1 MANLTLYSTTAFII
15 LDTDGNR
22 VLGKYYKPKHAS
34 LLGVDT
40 GGKNFSAL
48 KEQRA
53 FEKGLWEKTKKSGG
67 EIILYEGYLAV
78 YKHSLDVI
86 FYVISP
92 ASENEL
98 MTHSAL
104 VGFTDALSL
113 LLRGQVEKRAILEN
127 LDLTLLALDETI
139 DDGIIIETEG
149 PVIASRV
156 SRPRADVAEIV
167 INEQTIMNALHTV
180 RDRDRRGD
188 AALLEEDYA
197 KRLAKL
203 AKTVLGR
210 DEIGELRTS
219 FDTVRLETDRQ
230 ASSHMAISQQI
241 KRDLEQPIADFV
253 AKQAAFKK
261 SVQGP
266 VEKLFKTKQTQE
278 NHVNRTREKYESDCI
293 KINAFTGQSALVQ
306 GRELDKLHLKL
317 EKLQET
323 VKINERE
330 FSNFV
335 RALADTTRK
344 WDTEWKTFCDQC
356 QDLEDERIEFMKD
369 NMWNYANSISTVCV
383 SDDESCEKI
392 RIALE
397 TIDTEREIEYFVR
410 HYGTGNNIPNPPQ
423 VISYQNHDG
432 TPYRQTTRPA
442 DFVRNSSR
450 PMPVRP
456 APPPPPEEEHEEGP
470 GNAGVGAGG
479 RRGRAESISAGDGR
493 ASRATSRA
501 TSRARRDSIPP
512 QAQTP
517 VSINGHGP
525 PPAQTLQPSTTGR
538 TSTAPT
544 PAPLHAAAMQPPPHA
559 GSVPLPGMAN
569 PAAFRQGK
577 PQQPSQSMPPQG
589 VPGQERTQ
597 LKIGQNAYDVDPN
610 ADPQKVNHMGVKSAQ
625 SISRPPTSVGDAAD
639 PLAQQLANLRN
650 GAARTPT
657 RRGTMETPGP
667 PYSPTQS
674 RQGHPG
680 ATPSRAGSALHAPA
694 GAFTAAEHAQAQ
706 TQALNRDYQY
716 SAENIVGAHPAS
728 RPVSPA
734 AASPTAEFMRPRGQS
749 IGAAQAP
756 ANVEDIHSRYGQALP
771 HERRPSRAGSHMAPP
786 AGQPPARSPSPA
798 REGYAGIGARRSP
811 SPQPPQQGRMS
822 TPNVPPQHHPQ
833 QQQQQQPLQQV
844 HRNSGIFPPQQQ
856 QPSAGRA
863 PSPSPYGI
871 ALDASGQVTQDSMAD
886 AYRQAYAQ
894 GQAPPP
900 QQPQMPQQIPP
911 QQQMHQQQQQHQYY
925 GQQPGYGAQTPAP
938 GHPQAGMY
946 GGATS
951 PAPPAPYGQPPPQQH
966 QQPPQ
971 QHGMQ
976 QQHAMYQQYP
986 NGQPQQSPYSPAPPS
1001 GGGYYPGQQQQQ
1013 QPAQYGQPQYGQPQQ
1028 QHQPNSNPPQ
1038 QQPVMARTPSP
1049 LPPQGNVQ
1057 QNGPP
1062 TGQYLDDGSGVLF
1075 YVKAMYNYVASIDE
1089 EFDFQEGDII
1099 AVTSTPEDG
1108 WWHGVL
1114 LDDTRRIPGR
1124 TVFPSNFV
1132 TLF

>member
-1 MANLTLYSTTAFII
+1 MANLTLYSITAFII

-22 VLGKYYKPKHAS
+22 VLGKYYKPRHAP
-34 LLGVDT
+34 LLGSDA
-40 GGKNFSAL
+40 GGKNFSTL

-53 FEKGLWEKTKKSGG
+53 FEKGLWEKTKKPGG

-127 LDLTLLALDETI
+127 LDLALLALDETI
-139 DDGIIIETEG
+139 DDG
-149 PVIASRV
+149 
-156 SRPRADVAEIV
+156 
-167 INEQTIMNALHTV
+167 ALI
-180 RDRDRRGD
+180 
-188 AALLEEDYA
+188 EEDYA
-197 KRLAKL
+197 KRLSKL

-210 DEIGELRTS
+210 DEIGELRNS
-219 FDTVRLETDRQ
+219 FDTVRFETDRQ
-230 ASSHMAISQQI
+230 AGSHMNIAQQI
-241 KRDLEQPIADFV
+241 KRELEQPVADFI

-266 VEKLFKTKQTQE
+266 IEKLFKTKQTQE

-369 NMWNYANSISTVCV
+369 NMWNYANCISTVCV
-383 SDDESCEKI
+383 SDDESCEKV

-397 TIDTEREIEYFVR
+397 SIDTEKEIEYFVR
-410 HYGTGNNIPNPPQ
+410 HYGTGKSIPNPPQ
-423 VISYQNHDG
+423 VISYQTHDG

-450 PMPVRP
+450 PMPVRS
-456 APPPPPEEEHEEGP
+456 APPPPPEEEQEEGP

-479 RRGRAESISAGDGR
+479 RRGRAESVSAGDGR
-493 ASRATSRA
+493 TSRA

-517 VSINGHGP
+517 VSINGHGH
-525 PPAQTLQPSTTGR
+525 PPAQMQQPTMTGR

-544 PAPLHAAAMQPPPHA
+544 PAPHVAAMQPPPHA
-559 GSVPLPGMAN
+559 GSVPPPGMAN

-577 PQQPSQSMPPQG
+577 PPQASQSMPPQG

-597 LKIGQNAYDVDPN
+597 LRIGQNAYDVDPS
-610 ADPQKVNHMGVKSAQ
+610 ADPQNVNHMGIKSAQ

-650 GAARTPT
+650 GPARTST

-680 ATPSRAGSALHAPA
+680 ATPSRAGSALQAPA

-716 SAENIVGAHPAS
+716 SADHVVGAHPAS

-749 IGAAQAP
+749 IGAGQAP
-756 ANVEDIHSRYGQALP
+756 GNVEDIHTRYGQALP
-771 HERRPSRAGSHMAPP
+771 NERRLSRAGSHMAPP
-786 AGQPPARSPSPA
+786 TGQPPARSPSPA
-798 REGYAGIGARRSP
+798 REGYAGIGTRRST

-822 TPNVPPQHHPQ
+822 TPNAPPQHHPQ
-833 QQQQQQPLQQV
+833 QQQPPQPV

-863 PSPSPYGI
+863 TSPSPYGI
-871 ALDASGQVTQDSMAD
+871 ALDASGQVAQDSMAD

-894 GQAPPP
+894 GQAPSHQQMPP
-900 QQPQMPQQIPP
+900 QQPQMAQQMPP
-911 QQQMHQQQQQHQYY
+911 QQQMHQQQQQQHQYY

-938 GHPQAGMY
+938 AHPASIY

-951 PAPPAPYGQPPPQQH
+951 PAPPSSYGQAPPQQH

-971 QHGMQ
+971 QHGMQQQ

-986 NGQPQQSPYSPAPPS
+986 NGQPQQSPYSPAPP
-1001 GGGYYPGQQQQQ
+1001 GGGYYPGQQQ

-1028 QHQPNSNPPQ
+1028 QQPGPNPPQ
-1038 QQPVMARTPSP
+1038 QQPVMTRTPSP

-1057 QNGPP
+1057 PGGPP

-1075 YVKAMYNYVASIDE
+1075 YVKAMYNYTATIDE